1 MNVAQFVLILSAARE
16 DASTELSDKVQCLP
30 RETEIQPGVSRDGD
44 AGREQHF
51 LSNNISAM
59 AGPLRWE
66 RLNE

>member
-1 MNVAQFVLILSAARE
+1 VTKCS
-16 DASTELSDKVQCLP
+16 
-30 RETEIQPGVSRDGD
+30 VSQGKLKSNQALVEDGD